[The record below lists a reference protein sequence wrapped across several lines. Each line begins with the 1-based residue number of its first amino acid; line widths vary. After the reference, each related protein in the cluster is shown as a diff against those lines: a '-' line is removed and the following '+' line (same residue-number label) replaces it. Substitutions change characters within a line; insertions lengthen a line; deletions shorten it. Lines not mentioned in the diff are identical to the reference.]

1 MVVLILALLWIA
13 VLAPPLLRGRA
24 DGRPS
29 ASVSSFRRQLSSLQ
43 RTAPLSGIRINQ
55 PRSAVRVGPGSY
67 QLSHHGQVAHHGRG
81 HQAPVF
87 SRSLSSAQRQAAAR
101 RAAQRR
107 RRQNVLAGLV
117 GLALFTAAV
126 GFGLHVRSAMFAHFV
141 IDLALLGYVY
151 LLVQIRRTEDER
163 AMRQLWT
170 NAA

>member
-24 DGRPS
+24 EGRPS

-43 RTAPLSGIRINQ
+43 RTTPLSGVRINQ
-55 PRSAVRVGPGSY
+55 PRSAVRVGHGTY
-67 QLSHHGQVAHHGRG
+67 QLSHHGRG
-81 HQAPVF
+81 HQSPMMTRSF
-87 SRSLSSAQRQAAAR
+87 SGAQRQAAAR

-107 RRQNVLAGLV
+107 RRQNVLAALV

-126 GFGLHVRSAMFAHFV
+126 GFGLHVRAAMFANLV
-141 IDLALLGYVY
+141 VDLALLGYVY
-151 LLVQIRRTEDER
+151 LLIQIRRAEDER
-163 AMRQLWT
+163 AMSKLWS

>member
-1 MVVLILALLWIA
+1 MTPLVVLILALLWIA

-55 PRSAVRVGPGSY
+55 PRSAVRVGQGAY
-67 QLSHHGQVAHHGRG
+67 HLSNHGRG

-87 SRSLSSAQRQAAAR
+87 SRSLSSVQRQAAAR

-107 RRQNVLAGLV
+107 RRQNVLAALF
-117 GLALFTAAV
+117 GLALFTAAL
-126 GFGLHVRSAMFAHFV
+126 GFGLHVRAAMFAHFV
-141 IDLALLGYVY
+141 IDLALLGYLY